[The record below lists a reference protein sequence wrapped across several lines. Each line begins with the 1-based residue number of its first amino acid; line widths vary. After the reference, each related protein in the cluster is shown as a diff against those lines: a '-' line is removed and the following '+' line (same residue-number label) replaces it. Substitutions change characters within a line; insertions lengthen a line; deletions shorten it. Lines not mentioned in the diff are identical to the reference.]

1 MTNWTILE
9 SINQKVL
16 SELRLENVGN
26 LSDSRFFIFPYSII
40 PDLLKESITFLN
52 NKMFWDFTK
61 QEMNLDFY
69 KMEDDFFYLDE
80 FDMSEGI
87 NANSIINIFYNDYD
101 NSRKIILKRKYY
113 KDYLQFKSTN
123 NYFIKSNPD
132 SYVIKNNKIYLY
144 PNPDKDYNLKIEIFS
159 QIPKVLSENENIS
172 FIEEETMQNSIYN
185 YINFII
191 LALLNRDNATQYLNK
206 SLLGR
211 SQLIKLNNN
220 AFTPFQ
226 TRSKFQWF

>member
-52 NKMFWDFTK
+52 NKIFWDFTK
-61 QEMNLDFY
+61 QEINLDFY
-69 KMEDDFFYLDE
+69 KIEDDFFYLDE

-123 NYFIKSNPD
+123 NYLIKSNPD

-159 QIPKVLSENENIS
+159 QIPKVLSENENIL
-172 FIEEETMQNSIYN
+172 FIEEEQMQNFIYN

>member
-61 QEMNLDFY
+61 QEINLDFY
-69 KMEDDFFYLDE
+69 KIEDDFFYLDE

-101 NSRKIILKRKYY
+101 NARKIILKRKYY

-159 QIPKVLSENENIS
+159 QIPKVLSENENIL
-172 FIEEETMQNSIYN
+172 FIEEEQMQNFIYN

-226 TRSKFQWF
+226 TRSKFQWL